1 MDTYDTS
8 GSTNTPRQQSFA
20 RDPLLWRYIQT
31 RNASNL
37 SITILPRNKTCSY
50 DTSCIYPIATIILRH
65 ELNKL
70 TESSKNQDYSSPPC
84 AIPLGRLQLTLKI
97 QHNGFWHWAAWL
109 PDSTKQSYG
118 EHIKE
123 KPKEFHN
130 RILQPYLSNMPI
142 HFMAENFAGSLASG
156 QKSLD
161 HKKRCNS
168 YASLTEGVTILKD
181 VHLKRD

>member
-50 DTSCIYPIATIILRH
+50 DTSCIYPIATIILRD

-97 QHNGFWHWAAWL
+97 QHNGSRHLAAWL
-109 PDSTKQSYG
+109 PDSPKQSYG

-130 RILQPYLSNMPI
+130 RILQPLLIHTSQTCQFISWQKLSPGPWPQDKNHLIIRNDVTATI
-142 HFMAENFAGSLASG
+142 H
-156 QKSLD
+156 
-161 HKKRCNS
+161 
-168 YASLTEGVTILKD
+168 
-181 VHLKRD
+181 